1 MDEKVDFGL
10 LSTQAMLHEK
20 EDKDSGTLNSLFG
33 VKSQDV
39 SIDSLSHS
47 NTSSIY
53 EPSELGS
60 MSSMDESATE
70 YFGNDSQHLSLEQLR
85 EKYKKEFK
93 AAIKDSYKYM
103 MNVDIV
109 ESCKV
114 NIFYLSSFICK
125 LFLSFLY

>member
-1 MDEKVDFGL
+1 MDKKLNIEL
-10 LSTQAMLHEK
+10 LSTQEKLHEK
-20 EDKDSGTLNSLFG
+20 EDSGNLNALFG
-33 VKSQDV
+33 VKSQNL
-39 SIDSLSHS
+39 SIDLLSHS
-47 NTSSIY
+47 NNSSIY

-93 AAIKDSYKYM
+93 AAIKESYKYM
-103 MNVDIV
+103 MNGDIV

-114 NIFYLSSFICK
+114 ITFYF
-125 LFLSFLY
+125 